1 VLGAHTGGGA
11 VAPGLLAHAGGVE
24 EERRMLQMA
33 HGRSLARGERAQ
45 RGSATCKAEME
56 AFLRS
61 KDSSCHSSTMWEAR
75 FISDAAAAASAELR
89 SKIICVVNLMTR
101 LDKTSTY
108 FSYTDQNIIFTYL
121 FLLDSR
127 FQGQPGM

>member
-1 VLGAHTGGGA
+1 MHNHNIMAKSVII
-11 VAPGLLAHAGGVE
+11 LAAD
-24 EERRMLQMA
+24 
-33 HGRSLARGERAQ
+33 GRGLARGVRADEALQ
-45 RGSATCKAEME
+45 RQARARDVRLSHLQADME

-61 KDSSCHSSTMWEAR
+61 KGSSCHSSTMWEAR
-75 FISDAAAAASAELR
+75 FISDAAVAASAVLR
-89 SKIICVVNLMTR
+89 SKIILLVNLMSR
-101 LDKTSTY
+101 LDKTSIY

>member
-1 VLGAHTGGGA
+1 MLGAHTGGGA
-11 VAPGLLAHAGGVE
+11 AAPGLLAHAGGVE

-89 SKIICVVNLMTR
+89 
-101 LDKTSTY
+101 
-108 FSYTDQNIIFTYL
+108 
-121 FLLDSR
+121 